1 MEQKQ
6 QQETQEK
13 SFDNIIDNEIPKNVK
28 KLEEALIPVITNDD
42 MSAAQKA
49 QQIVEIVRYTEM
61 YSGPIPPPN
70 FLKGYQDVIPDA
82 PERILK
88 MAENIQAAQIEGQRE
103 IIKQNGMNIANSFK
117 ANKSSQ
123 IFAFILIVLLIVA
136 GIVLT
141 ITGHDAVGG
150 VIFGTTIIGVAT
162 VFIVGKIKER
172 KPEDDK

>member
-6 QQETQEK
+6 QKTQEK
-13 SFDNIIDNEIPKNVK
+13 SFDNIIDNEVSQNVK

-42 MSAAQKA
+42 MSAAQKV

-88 MAENIQAAQIEGQRE
+88 MAENIQSAQIEGQRE

-123 IFAFILIVLLIVA
+123 IFAFILVVFLILT
-136 GIVLT
+136 GFVLT
-141 ITGHDAVGG
+141 LTGHDTVGG
-150 VIFGTTIIGVAT
+150 IIFSTTIVGVAT
-162 VFIVGKIKER
+162 IFIVGKIKDR
-172 KPEDDK
+172 KSEDNK